1 MPGILVEFFFFFF
14 FPYDVRYLKPRLR
27 GSLRISLEQ
36 VFFFFFFLRLEE
48 RQADDLLPSSLR
60 EQGEL

>member
-1 MPGILVEFFFFFF
+1 MPGILVEFFFF

-36 VFFFFFFLRLEE
+36 VFFLRLEE

>member
-1 MPGILVEFFFFFF
+1 MPGILVEFFFFS
-14 FPYDVRYLKPRLR
+14 YDVRYLKPRLR

-36 VFFFFFFLRLEE
+36 VFFFFFLRLEE